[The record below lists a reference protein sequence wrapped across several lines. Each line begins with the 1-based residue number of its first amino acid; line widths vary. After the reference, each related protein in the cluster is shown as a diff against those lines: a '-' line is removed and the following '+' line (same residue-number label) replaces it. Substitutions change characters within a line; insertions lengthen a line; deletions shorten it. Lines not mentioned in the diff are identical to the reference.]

1 MRSEQIHRVLEQENN
16 RFQICRLVS
25 RGLKLSHKN
34 GTRIEDSIGVELTR
48 MGLFTAVARPTTA

>member
-25 RGLKLSHKN
+25 RGLKLSHKS
-34 GTRIEDSIGVELTR
+34 GTRIEDSIGIELTR
-48 MGLFTAVARPTTA
+48 MGLFTAVAPPTTA